1 MALPFHRGP
10 AAGLG
15 PERRGRGGGPG
26 IERDRFAAGMLVP
39 VVAWQGLFY
48 VVPLALIVGTS
59 FWAMENYRV
68 IVQWSLDNY
77 RLVLTDALYRSPY
90 VTSLLL
96 AGAVVLATAT
106 MAYPLAYALAFVV
119 PPRLRPLLIVGL
131 VAPFWTNYLVRAYS
145 WQILIG
151 NNGVFNFL
159 LTRIGL
165 LDQPVTLLNTGWA
178 AGLGLTHYLLPVV
191 TLTLYTTMENIN
203 RNLLEAAFDLGASRW
218 SVFRHVVFPLS
229 RPGLAVGSVL
239 AFVLAFT
246 DYVSPAV
253 LGGQNIR
260 VIPQVIVD
268 AVQWNVDYP
277 RAAAM
282 AVLMIVLTLAV
293 VAALRRLIDLKVE
306 RAS

>member
-1 MALPFHRGP
+1 
-10 AAGLG
+10 
-15 PERRGRGGGPG
+15 
-26 IERDRFAAGMLVP
+26 MLVP

-151 NNGVFNFL
+151 NNGVFNFPDGIHRWGYAGQQL
-159 LTRIGL
+159 QQMKPDMQRVLRVTAT
-165 LDQPVTLLNTGWA
+165 DQT
-178 AGLGLTHYLLPVV
+178 
-191 TLTLYTTMENIN
+191 
-203 RNLLEAAFDLGASRW
+203 
-218 SVFRHVVFPLS
+218 
-229 RPGLAVGSVL
+229 
-239 AFVLAFT
+239 
-246 DYVSPAV
+246 
-253 LGGQNIR
+253 
-260 VIPQVIVD
+260 
-268 AVQWNVDYP
+268 
-277 RAAAM
+277 
-282 AVLMIVLTLAV
+282 
-293 VAALRRLIDLKVE
+293 
-306 RAS
+306 